1 MVEDDF
7 SKALA
12 TGFAPVDGFRPSD
25 EGKVV
30 DAEQEQFPRGIRGD
44 GVRIGM
50 NADGIGFDGLGV
62 PVKKDDWHFPE
73 ITLHQ
78 GVGGD
83 PAFGNAAGWL
93 PEVKQAGDSR
103 DGVVPLQT
111 IAIGCR
117 AHVFDGLDAPLAG
130 SRVIEHA
137 VVFQT
142 VGTAE

>member
-83 PAFGNAAGWL
+83 PAFDNAAGL
-93 PEVKQAGDSR
+93 PLLCEPERGSDERLKKGKAL
-103 DGVVPLQT
+103 LQT
-111 IAIGCR
+111 LY
-117 AHVFDGLDAPLAG
+117 DDLG
-130 SRVIEHA
+130 SR
-137 VVFQT
+137 
-142 VGTAE
+142 